1 MSTRSFRS
9 RLRRLSAGFALAF
22 LPLVAFGATNTA
34 CSDADSPS
42 ADANGASEDDLTK
55 RGKIRL
61 FVTVDWEGRD
71 LTESNLRAIENLR
84 ERFPQV
90 KLVQFLNA
98 AYFTKPGANASDVT
112 ARIERALRPGDER
125 GLHIHGW
132 KRLFEAAGVTFRTTP
147 TFWGTSIDA
156 RSYTCSSDC
165 GHEVAINTYTT
176 DELRQVVRFSLDT
189 LEANGFGRAKSFR
202 AGGWVASENV
212 RDAIAAEGLG
222 WDHSEVPTPFLQPKL
237 GTLPLYGWLGDIW
250 PDAVPT
256 SQPHGVEVTE
266 GALVEVP
273 DNGAMADYVS
283 TEQMVDVFEQ
293 NKAAF
298 TKNGGR
304 KDVVV
309 SIGFHQE
316 TAATYLPALTGA
328 LERIYD
334 QATAERLPLESTTS
348 ATLRTR

>member
-9 RLRRLSAGFALAF
+9 RRRRLSGCLALAF
-22 LPLVAFGATNTA
+22 LPLVAFGTANTA
-34 CSDADSPS
+34 CSDAPAA
-42 ADANGASEDDLTK
+42 ADTGTSEDDLTK

-61 FVTVDWEGRD
+61 LVTVDWEGRD

-98 AYFTKPGANASDVT
+98 AYFTKPGANAGDVT
-112 ARIERALRPGDER
+112 ARIERALRPGDEH

-132 KRLFEAAGVTFRTTP
+132 KRLFEAAGVPFRTTP
-147 TFWGTSIDA
+147 TFWGTTIDA

-165 GHEVAINTYTT
+165 GHEVAINAYTT
-176 DELRQVVRFSLDT
+176 DELRKVVRFSLDT

-256 SQPHGVEVTE
+256 SQPHGVDVAE

-298 TKNGGR
+298 AKNGK

-316 TAATYLPALTGA
+316 TAATYLPALEGA

-334 QATAERLPLESTTS
+334 EAAAERLPLESTTS
-348 ATLRTR
+348 AALKTR